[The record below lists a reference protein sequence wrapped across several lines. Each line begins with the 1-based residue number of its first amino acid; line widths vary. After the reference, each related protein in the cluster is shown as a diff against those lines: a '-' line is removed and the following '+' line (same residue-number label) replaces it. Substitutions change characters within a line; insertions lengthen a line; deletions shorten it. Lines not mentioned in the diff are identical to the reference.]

1 MIDNDFYLIYPCFAY
16 SSTIMGK
23 TMPLKAFSANLP
35 STKLVLSVAVFGMML
50 GLAGCSNSSTTEES
64 ADAESASAG
73 SEQKVANDGAT
84 SAEGQTI
91 TIYSSRNEQL
101 IKPLLDRYT
110 EETGVNIELVTD
122 KSGPLMARLQAEGK
136 NTPAD
141 MLLTVDAG
149 NLWQAAEQGLLQP
162 VASTVLEANVPA
174 KYRDPKGQWTGLSLR
189 ARTIMYDP
197 SKVSADQLS
206 TYADLADPKW
216 KGKLCLRTSN
226 SVYNQSLVASMIEN
240 LGEEKTEA
248 VIRGWVANLATD
260 VFSDDTSMLKAIAAG
275 QCEVGLSNSY
285 YYGRLLDEQ
294 PNFPVKIFWANQGT
308 TGTHVNVSGAGVVT
322 DSDNPDGAL
331 KLMEWLS
338 SDKAQGLYA
347 SSDKEYPVKEGID
360 ESEMLRS
367 WGEFKK
373 DDISVQK
380 FGERQTQA
388 IQMMDKAGY
397 K

>member
-1 MIDNDFYLIYPCFAY
+1 MSLNVI
-16 SSTIMGK
+16 
-23 TMPLKAFSANLP
+23 SANL
-35 STKLVLSVAVFGMML
+35 SSAKLTLPVAVFGMML
-50 GLAGCSNSSTTEES
+50 ALAGCSKSSTPEES
-64 ADAESASAG
+64 VDAETTAPST
-73 SEQKVANDGAT
+73 EQEVVKEDAT
-84 SAEGQTI
+84 AADGQTV

-110 EETGVNIELVTD
+110 EQTGVKVELVTD
-122 KSGPLMARLQAEGK
+122 KDGPLMARLQAEGQ

-162 VASTVLEANVPA
+162 VASSVLEANVPA
-174 KYRDPKGQWTGLSLR
+174 KYRDPEGRWTGLSLR
-189 ARTIMYDP
+189 ARTIFYDP

-216 KGKLCLRTSN
+216 KGKLCLRTSKK
-226 SVYNQSLVASMIEN
+226 VYNQSLVASMMEH
-240 LGEEKTEA
+240 LGAEKTEA

-260 VFSDDTSMLKAIAAG
+260 VFSDDTNLLEAIAAG
-275 QCEVGLSNSY
+275 QCEVGIANSY
-285 YYGRLLDEQ
+285 YYGRLLDEK
-294 PNFPVKIFWANQGT
+294 PDFPVKIFWANQGT
-308 TGTHVNVSGAGVVT
+308 TGTHVNISGAGVVT
-322 DSDNPDGAL
+322 GSDNADGAL

-338 SDKAQGLYA
+338 SDDAQGLYA
-347 SSDKEYPVKEGID
+347 SADKEFPVKVGID

-367 WGEFKK
+367 WGQFKP
-373 DDISVQK
+373 DDINVQK
-380 FGERQTQA
+380 FGALQTQA

>member
-1 MIDNDFYLIYPCFAY
+1 MSLN
-16 SSTIMGK
+16 TV
-23 TMPLKAFSANLP
+23 TANLTA
-35 STKLVLSVAVFGMML
+35 SKLTLSVAVFGMML

-64 ADAESASAG
+64 VDADASAVSTEEGTVNESAAT
-73 SEQKVANDGAT
+73 DGAASDDT
-84 SAEGQTI
+84 NTI

-122 KSGPLMARLQAEGK
+122 KNGPLMARLQAEGK

-149 NLWQAAEQGLLQP
+149 NLWQAAQQGLLQP
-162 VASTVLEANVPA
+162 VASEILEANVPA
-174 KYRDPKGQWTGLSLR
+174 KYRDPEGLWTGLSLR

-197 SKVSADQLS
+197 SKVTPDQLS

-294 PNFPVKIFWANQGT
+294 PNFPVKLFWANQGT
-308 TGTHVNVSGAGVVT
+308 TGTHVNISGAGVVAS
-322 DSDNPDGAL
+322 SDNADGTL
-331 KLMEWLS
+331 KLIEWLS

-347 SSDKEYPVKEGID
+347 SSDKEFPVKEGVD

-373 DDISVQK
+373 DDINVQK
-380 FGERQTQA
+380 FGELQTQA

>member
-1 MIDNDFYLIYPCFAY
+1 MSLNVI
-16 SSTIMGK
+16 
-23 TMPLKAFSANLP
+23 SANL
-35 STKLVLSVAVFGMML
+35 SFTKLTLPVAVFGMML
-50 GLAGCSNSSTTEES
+50 ALAGCSKSATPEESVEAETTAPTTEQEVVKEEATA
-64 ADAESASAG
+64 AD
-73 SEQKVANDGAT
+73 
-84 SAEGQTI
+84 GQTV

-110 EETGVNIELVTD
+110 EQTGVKIELVTD
-122 KSGPLMARLQAEGK
+122 KTGPLMARLQAEGK

-162 VASTVLEANVPA
+162 VASSVLEANVPA
-174 KYRDPKGQWTGLSLR
+174 KYRDPKGMWTGLSLR
-189 ARTIMYDP
+189 ARTIFYDP

-216 KGKLCLRTSN
+216 KGKLCLRS
-226 SVYNQSLVASMIEN
+226 SKAVYNQSLVASMMEN

-260 VFSDDTSMLKAIAAG
+260 AFSDDTSMLEAIAAG
-275 QCEVGLSNSY
+275 QCEVGVANSY
-285 YYGRLLDEQ
+285 YYGRILDEK
-294 PNFPVKIFWANQGT
+294 PDFPVKIFWANQET
-308 TGTHVNVSGAGVVT
+308 TGTHVNISGAGVIT

-338 SDKAQGLYA
+338 SDEAQGLYA
-347 SSDKEYPVKEGID
+347 SSDKEYPVKVGVD

-367 WGEFKK
+367 WGPFKQ
-373 DDISVQK
+373 DSISVQK

>member
-1 MIDNDFYLIYPCFAY
+1 MSLN
-16 SSTIMGK
+16 TI
-23 TMPLKAFSANLP
+23 SATRSASKLTLP
-35 STKLVLSVAVFGMML
+35 VVVCGMML

-64 ADAESASAG
+64 AETTASESTAPQATT
-73 SEQKVANDGAT
+73 DDAT
-84 SAEGQTI
+84 SADGQTI

-110 EETGVNIELVTD
+110 EETGVKIELVTD
-122 KSGPLMARLQAEGK
+122 KTGPLMARLQAEGQ

-149 NLWQAAEQGLLQP
+149 NLWQATQQGLLQP
-162 VASTVLEANVPA
+162 VASTVLENNVPA

-189 ARTIMYDP
+189 ARTIFYDP

-216 KGKLCLRTSN
+216 KGKLCLRTSKK
-226 SVYNQSLVASMIEN
+226 VYNQSLVASMIEH
-240 LGEEKTEA
+240 LGAEKTEEI
-248 VIRGWVANLATD
+248 IRGWVDNLATD
-260 VFSDDTSMLKAIAAG
+260 VFSDDTSMLEAIAAG
-275 QCEVGLSNSY
+275 QCEVGIANSY
-285 YYGRLLDEQ
+285 YYGRILDEK

-322 DSDNPDGAL
+322 GSDNPDGTL
-331 KLMEWLS
+331 KLIEWLS
-338 SDKAQGLYA
+338 SDEAQGIYA
-347 SSDKEYPVKEGID
+347 SSDKEFPVKEGVD

-367 WGEFKK
+367 WGSFKK
-373 DDISVQK
+373 DDINVQK
-380 FGERQTQA
+380 FGELQTQA

>member
-1 MIDNDFYLIYPCFAY
+1 M
-16 SSTIMGK
+16 S
-23 TMPLKAFSANLP
+23 LKAFSANLP
-35 STKLVLSVAVFGMML
+35 STKLTLPIAVFGMML

-64 ADAESASAG
+64 VEAEGSAAS
-73 SEQKVANDGAT
+73 SEQEVANDGAT

-110 EETGVNIELVTD
+110 KETGVNIELVTD

-248 VIRGWVANLATD
+248 VIRGWVDNLATD

-294 PNFPVKIFWANQGT
+294 PDFPVKVFWANQGT
-308 TGTHVNVSGAGVVT
+308 TGTHVNISGAGVVT
-322 DSDNPDGAL
+322 GSDNPDGAL

-347 SSDKEYPVKEGID
+347 SSDKEYPVKEGVD
-360 ESEMLRS
+360 ESDMLRS

-373 DDISVQK
+373 DDINVQK

>member
-1 MIDNDFYLIYPCFAY
+1 MSLNA
-16 SSTIMGK
+16 M
-23 TMPLKAFSANLP
+23 SATLT
-35 STKLVLSVAVFGMML
+35 STKLILPVAVFGMML

-64 ADAESASAG
+64 AETDTTAAG
-73 SEQKVANDGAT
+73 TEQPAIDDGAT
-84 SAEGQTI
+84 SVDGQTI

-110 EETGVNIELVTD
+110 EQTGVKIELVTD
-122 KSGPLMARLQAEGK
+122 QTGPLMARLKAEGQ

-162 VASTVLEANVPA
+162 VSSTILEANVPA

-189 ARTIMYDP
+189 ARTIFYDP

-216 KGKLCLRTSN
+216 KGKLCLRTSKK
-226 SVYNQSLVASMIEN
+226 VYNQSLVASMMEH
-240 LGEEKTEA
+240 LGEEKTGEI
-248 VIRGWVANLATD
+248 VRGWVDNLATD
-260 VFSDDTSMLKAIAAG
+260 VFSDDVAMLEAIAAG
-275 QCEVGLSNSY
+275 QCEVGIANSY
-285 YYGRLLDEQ
+285 YYGRLLDEK
-294 PNFPVKIFWANQGT
+294 PNFPVKLFWANQGT
-308 TGTHVNVSGAGVVT
+308 TGTHVNISGAGVVAG
-322 DSDNPDGAL
+322 SDNPDGTL
-331 KLMEWLS
+331 KLIEWLS
-338 SDKAQGLYA
+338 SDEAQGLYA
-347 SSDKEYPVKEGID
+347 SSDKEFPVKEGID

-367 WGEFKK
+367 WGPFNR

-380 FGERQTQA
+380 FGELQTQA
-388 IQMMDKAGY
+388 IQLMDKAGY

>member
-1 MIDNDFYLIYPCFAY
+1 MSLNA
-16 SSTIMGK
+16 M
-23 TMPLKAFSANLP
+23 SATLT
-35 STKLVLSVAVFGMML
+35 STKLILPVAVFGMML

-64 ADAESASAG
+64 AETDTTAAG
-73 SEQKVANDGAT
+73 TEQPAIDDGAT
-84 SAEGQTI
+84 SVDGQTI

-110 EETGVNIELVTD
+110 EQTGVKIELVTD
-122 KSGPLMARLQAEGK
+122 QTGPLMARLKAEGQ

-162 VASTVLEANVPA
+162 VSSTILEANVPA

-189 ARTIMYDP
+189 ARTIFYDP

-216 KGKLCLRTSN
+216 KGKLCLRTSKK
-226 SVYNQSLVASMIEN
+226 VYNQSLVASMMEH
-240 LGEEKTEA
+240 LGEEKTGEI
-248 VIRGWVANLATD
+248 VRGWVDNLATD
-260 VFSDDTSMLKAIAAG
+260 VFSDDVAMLEAIAAG
-275 QCEVGLSNSY
+275 QCEVGIANSY
-285 YYGRLLDEQ
+285 YYGRLLDEK
-294 PNFPVKIFWANQGT
+294 PDFPVSIFWANQGT
-308 TGTHVNVSGAGVVT
+308 TGTHVNISGAGVVAG
-322 DSDNPDGAL
+322 SDNPDGTL
-331 KLMEWLS
+331 KLIEWLS
-338 SDKAQGLYA
+338 SDEAQGLYA
-347 SSDKEYPVKEGID
+347 SSDKEFPVKEGID

-367 WGEFKK
+367 WGPFNK

-380 FGERQTQA
+380 FGELQTQA
-388 IQMMDKAGY
+388 IQLMDKAGY

>member
-1 MIDNDFYLIYPCFAY
+1 
-16 SSTIMGK
+16 
-23 TMPLKAFSANLP
+23 MPLNTIRTNLVT
-35 STKLVLSVAVFGMML
+35 TKPVLSAAIFGLML
-50 GLAGCSNSSTTEES
+50 GMVGCSNSSTTEES
-64 ADAESASAG
+64 AETETTAAG
-73 SEQKVANDGAT
+73 TETEQQAANDDGAT
-84 SAEGQTI
+84 SADGQTI

-110 EETGVNIELVTD
+110 EQTGVKIELVTD
-122 KSGPLMARLQAEGK
+122 KTGPLMARLQAEGQ

-149 NLWQAAEQGLLQP
+149 NLWQAAQQGLLQP
-162 VASTVLEANVPA
+162 VASSVLEANVPA

-189 ARTIMYDP
+189 ARTIFYDP

-216 KGKLCLRTSN
+216 KGKLCLRTSKK
-226 SVYNQSLVASMIEN
+226 VYNQSLVASMIEH

-248 VIRGWVANLATD
+248 VIRGWVDNLATD
-260 VFSDDTSMLKAIAAG
+260 VFSDDTAMLEAIAAG
-275 QCEVGLSNSY
+275 QCEVGIANSY
-285 YYGRLLDEQ
+285 YYGRLLDEK

-322 DSDNPDGAL
+322 GSDNPDGTL
-331 KLMEWLS
+331 KLIEWLS
-338 SDKAQGLYA
+338 SDEAQGLYA
-347 SSDKEYPVKEGID
+347 SSDKEFPVKEGVD

-373 DDISVQK
+373 DDINVQK
-380 FGERQTQA
+380 FGELQTQA